1 MKEIR
6 KNKWSLSLNQFMV
19 AMLCFLA
26 FGLTGCQ
33 DSDKKL
39 LEKTVE
45 GVNEKCPIVVSPE
58 IQIAKLELE
67 EDYLTYYFDYSE
79 LSYMLTYA
87 YKIDASLKKEL
98 ANQIL
103 NAISRFSG
111 EEKEILDL
119 LLKKEMGL
127 KFVMDFKRSKKQI
140 TVKFT
145 AKEIRSKLNSADNAS
160 DDADNASDDSFADEE
175 SETSSNLA
183 TLKSSVETGKNLLPM
198 DLGNGITMTDM
209 YLSNG
214 SLYYIYEVDENQV
227 PLASWND
234 EVIANVKA
242 AIINELKTSAQGDAS
257 NAQLIHLCSQTGTDI
272 VYRYKGDQTGIEY
285 DITVGSNEL

>member
-1 MKEIR
+1 MGLDYLLFTNQQTSLAIMKEIR

-79 LSYMLTYA
+79 QSYMLPDE
-87 YKIDASLKKEL
+87 IDASLKKEL

-145 AKEIRSKLNSADNAS
+145 AKYAQ
-160 DDADNASDDSFADEE
+160 
-175 SETSSNLA
+175 SSTA
-183 TLKSSVETGKNLLPM
+183 PITLPTTVLPTRRARR
-198 DLGNGITMTDM
+198 L
-209 YLSNG
+209 
-214 SLYYIYEVDENQV
+214 
-227 PLASWND
+227 PA
-234 EVIANVKA
+234 
-242 AIINELKTSAQGDAS
+242 
-257 NAQLIHLCSQTGTDI
+257 
-272 VYRYKGDQTGIEY
+272 
-285 DITVGSNEL
+285 

>member
-79 LSYMLTYA
+79 QSYMLPDE
-87 YKIDASLKKEL
+87 IDASLKKEL

-111 EEKEILDL
+111 EEKEIL
-119 LLKKEMGL
+119 
-127 KFVMDFKRSKKQI
+127 FQ
-140 TVKFT
+140 
-145 AKEIRSKLNSADNAS
+145 
-160 DDADNASDDSFADEE
+160 
-175 SETSSNLA
+175 
-183 TLKSSVETGKNLLPM
+183 NLLC
-198 DLGNGITMTDM
+198 DIHCVFFHHSRETLW
-209 YLSNG
+209 SF
-214 SLYYIYEVDENQV
+214 ENH
-227 PLASWND
+227 PA
-234 EVIANVKA
+234 
-242 AIINELKTSAQGDAS
+242 
-257 NAQLIHLCSQTGTDI
+257 
-272 VYRYKGDQTGIEY
+272 R
-285 DITVGSNEL
+285 

>member
-33 DSDKKL
+33 DSDRKL

-119 LLKKEMGL
+119 LLKKRW
-127 KFVMDFKRSKKQI
+127 D
-140 TVKFT
+140 
-145 AKEIRSKLNSADNAS
+145 
-160 DDADNASDDSFADEE
+160 
-175 SETSSNLA
+175 
-183 TLKSSVETGKNLLPM
+183 
-198 DLGNGITMTDM
+198 
-209 YLSNG
+209 
-214 SLYYIYEVDENQV
+214 
-227 PLASWND
+227 
-234 EVIANVKA
+234 
-242 AIINELKTSAQGDAS
+242 
-257 NAQLIHLCSQTGTDI
+257 
-272 VYRYKGDQTGIEY
+272 
-285 DITVGSNEL
+285 

>member
-26 FGLTGCQ
+26 FGLTSCQ

-79 LSYMLTYA
+79 QSYMLPDE
-87 YKIDASLKKEL
+87 IDASLKKEL

-160 DDADNASDDSFADEE
+160 DDAENASDDSFADEE
-175 SETSSNLA
+175 SETSSSLA
-183 TLKSSVETGKNLLPM
+183 TLKSSVETGKKLLPM

>member
-79 LSYMLTYA
+79 QSYMLPDE
-87 YKIDASLKKEL
+87 IDASLKKEL

-183 TLKSSVETGKNLLPM
+183 TLKSSVETGKKLLPM

-242 AIINELKTSAQGDAS
+242 AIINELKTGAQGDAS

-272 VYRYKGDQTGIEY
+272 VYHYKGDQTGIEY

>member
-79 LSYMLTYA
+79 QSYMLPDE
-87 YKIDASLKKEL
+87 IDASLKKEL

-160 DDADNASDDSFADEE
+160 DDSSADEE
-175 SETSSNLA
+175 SETSSSLA
-183 TLKSSVETGKNLLPM
+183 TLKSSVETGKNMLPM

-209 YLSNG
+209 YLSTARF
-214 SLYYIYEVDENQV
+214 I
-227 PLASWND
+227 
-234 EVIANVKA
+234 
-242 AIINELKTSAQGDAS
+242 TSTRS
-257 NAQLIHLCSQTGTDI
+257 TRTKCRLRHGTM
-272 VYRYKGDQTGIEY
+272 R
-285 DITVGSNEL
+285 

>member
-79 LSYMLTYA
+79 QSYMLPDE
-87 YKIDASLKKEL
+87 IDASLKKEL

-103 NAISRFSG
+103 NSISRFS
-111 EEKEILDL
+111 
-119 LLKKEMGL
+119 
-127 KFVMDFKRSKKQI
+127 
-140 TVKFT
+140 
-145 AKEIRSKLNSADNAS
+145 
-160 DDADNASDDSFADEE
+160 
-175 SETSSNLA
+175 
-183 TLKSSVETGKNLLPM
+183 
-198 DLGNGITMTDM
+198 
-209 YLSNG
+209 
-214 SLYYIYEVDENQV
+214 
-227 PLASWND
+227 
-234 EVIANVKA
+234 
-242 AIINELKTSAQGDAS
+242 
-257 NAQLIHLCSQTGTDI
+257 
-272 VYRYKGDQTGIEY
+272 
-285 DITVGSNEL
+285 

>member
-1 MKEIR
+1 
-6 KNKWSLSLNQFMV
+6 
-19 AMLCFLA
+19 MLCFLA

-79 LSYMLTYA
+79 QSYMLPDE
-87 YKIDASLKKEL
+87 IDASLKKEL

-160 DDADNASDDSFADEE
+160 DDSSADEE
-175 SETSSNLA
+175 SETSSSLA

-257 NAQLIHLCSQTGTDI
+257 NTQLIHLCSQTGTDI

>member
-79 LSYMLTYA
+79 QSYMLPYE
-87 YKIDASLKKEL
+87 IDASLKKEL

-183 TLKSSVETGKNLLPM
+183 TLKSSVETGKKLLPM

-242 AIINELKTSAQGDAS
+242 AIINELKTGAQGDAS

>member
-19 AMLCFLA
+19 AMLCFLD

-79 LSYMLTYA
+79 QSYMLPDE
-87 YKIDASLKKEL
+87 IDASLKKEL

-160 DDADNASDDSFADEE
+160 DDADNASDDNFADEE

-214 SLYYIYEVDENQV
+214 SLYYIYDVDENQV

>member
-1 MKEIR
+1 MKKIR

-79 LSYMLTYA
+79 QSYMLPYE
-87 YKIDASLKKEL
+87 IDASLKKEL

-160 DDADNASDDSFADEE
+160 DDTDNASDDSFADEE

-183 TLKSSVETGKNLLPM
+183 TLKSSVETGKNMLPM

-227 PLASWND
+227 PLESWND

>member
-1 MKEIR
+1 
-6 KNKWSLSLNQFMV
+6 
-19 AMLCFLA
+19 
-26 FGLTGCQ
+26 
-33 DSDKKL
+33 
-39 LEKTVE
+39 
-45 GVNEKCPIVVSPE
+45 
-58 IQIAKLELE
+58 
-67 EDYLTYYFDYSE
+67 
-79 LSYMLTYA
+79 
-87 YKIDASLKKEL
+87 
-98 ANQIL
+98 
-103 NAISRFSG
+103 
-111 EEKEILDL
+111 
-119 LLKKEMGL
+119 MGL

-160 DDADNASDDSFADEE
+160 DDSSADEK
-175 SETSSNLA
+175 SETSSSLA
-183 TLKSSVETGKNLLPM
+183 TLKSSVETGKNMLPM

-272 VYRYKGDQTGIEY
+272 VYHYKGDQTGIEH
-285 DITVGSNEL
+285 DITVGSNEF

>member
-45 GVNEKCPIVVSPE
+45 GVNEKCPIVVNPE

-79 LSYMLTYA
+79 QSYMLPDE
-87 YKIDASLKKEL
+87 IDASLKKEL

-160 DDADNASDDSFADEE
+160 DDSSADEE
-175 SETSSNLA
+175 SETSSSLA

-242 AIINELKTSAQGDAS
+242 AIINELKTSAQGDAA
-257 NAQLIHLCSQTGTDI
+257 NTQLIHLCSQTGTDI
-272 VYRYKGDQTGIEY
+272 VYRYRGDQTGIEH
-285 DITVGSNEL
+285 DITVGSNELE

>member
-1 MKEIR
+1 
-6 KNKWSLSLNQFMV
+6 MV

-79 LSYMLTYA
+79 QSYMLPDE
-87 YKIDASLKKEL
+87 IDASLKKEL

-160 DDADNASDDSFADEE
+160 DDSSADEE

-183 TLKSSVETGKNLLPM
+183 TLKFSVETGKKLLPM

-242 AIINELKTSAQGDAS
+242 AIINELKTGAQGDAS

-285 DITVGSNEL
+285 DITVGSNEF

>member
-79 LSYMLTYA
+79 QSYMLPDE
-87 YKIDASLKKEL
+87 IDASLKKEL

-145 AKEIRSKLNSADNAS
+145 AKEIRSKLNSADNTS
-160 DDADNASDDSFADEE
+160 DNADNASDDSFADEE

-214 SLYYIYEVDENQV
+214 SLYYIYDVDENQV

-272 VYRYKGDQTGIEY
+272 VYRYKGDQTGIEC

>member
-26 FGLTGCQ
+26 FGLTSCQ

-79 LSYMLTYA
+79 QSYMLPDE
-87 YKIDASLKKEL
+87 IDASLKKEL

-103 NAISRFSG
+103 NSISRFSG

-119 LLKKEMGL
+119 LLKKRDGTEVCHGL
-127 KFVMDFKRSKKQI
+127 Q
-140 TVKFT
+140 
-145 AKEIRSKLNSADNAS
+145 AL
-160 DDADNASDDSFADEE
+160 EE
-175 SETSSNLA
+175 TN
-183 TLKSSVETGKNLLPM
+183 
-198 DLGNGITMTDM
+198 
-209 YLSNG
+209 
-214 SLYYIYEVDENQV
+214 
-227 PLASWND
+227 
-234 EVIANVKA
+234 
-242 AIINELKTSAQGDAS
+242 
-257 NAQLIHLCSQTGTDI
+257 H
-272 VYRYKGDQTGIEY
+272 R
-285 DITVGSNEL
+285 